1 MEYRYIFGPV
11 PSRRLGISLGVDL
24 IPPKTCSYNCIYCE
38 SGKTTNLTVERREY
52 VPLNDVLKEL
62 DGVLKTHPRL
72 DFVTYSGSGE
82 PTLYSRISEVT
93 RFVKENYPE
102 YKTALLTNGSLFHD
116 EKVRRDCLDIDVVIP
131 SLDCAGET
139 EFKKVDRPHHSLS
152 AAVVNEG
159 IAKFRTEYTGQ
170 IWLEIFIV
178 PGINDTDEEIGRI
191 NDWIAKIRPDKIQL
205 NTLDRPGAVDW
216 IRPADDMRMQ
226 EIAGKLRHD
235 NIEIAGKPATRSSNK
250 AYSGDISDVILRT
263 VRRRPC
269 TLDDIVKITGLH
281 MNEVNKYLGVLVAEG
296 KITEARGERGVFYRS
311 AE

>member
-52 VPLNDVLKEL
+52 VPLDDVLKEL
-62 DGVLKTHPRL
+62 DSVLKTHPRL

-82 PTLYSRISEVT
+82 PTLHSRISEVT
-93 RFVKENYPE
+93 RFVKEKYPE
-102 YKTALLTNGSLFHD
+102 YKTALLTNGSLFYD

-159 IAKFRTEYTGQ
+159 IARFRTEYTGQ

-191 NDWIAKIRPDKIQL
+191 NAEIAKIRPDKIQL
-205 NTLDRPGAVDW
+205 NTLDRPGVVDW

-281 MNEVNKYLGVLVAEG
+281 TNEVNKYLGVLVAEG

>member
-52 VPLNDVLKEL
+52 VPLDDVLKEL
-62 DGVLKTHPRL
+62 DSVLKTRPRL

-216 IRPADDMRMQ
+216 IRPADDIRMQ

>member
-52 VPLNDVLKEL
+52 VPLNNVLKEL

-191 NDWIAKIRPDKIQL
+191 NAWIAKIRPDKIQL

-216 IRPADDMRMQ
+216 IRPADDIRMQ

>member
-82 PTLYSRISEVT
+82 PTLYSRINEVT

-102 YKTALLTNGSLFHD
+102 YKTALLTNGSLLHD
-116 EKVRRDCLDIDVVIP
+116 EKVRCDCLDIDVVIP

-191 NDWIAKIRPDKIQL
+191 NAEIAKIRPDKIQL

-216 IRPADDMRMQ
+216 IRPADDIRMQ

>member
-52 VPLNDVLKEL
+52 VPLDDVLKEL
-62 DGVLKTHPRL
+62 DSVLKTHPRL

-82 PTLYSRISEVT
+82 PTLHSRISEVT
-93 RFVKENYPE
+93 RFIKEKYPE
-102 YKTALLTNGSLFHD
+102 YKTALLTNGSLFYD

-191 NDWIAKIRPDKIQL
+191 NAEIAKIRPDKIQL
-205 NTLDRPGAVDW
+205 NTLDRPGVVDW

-281 MNEVNKYLGVLVAEG
+281 TNEVNKYLGVLVAEG

>member
-52 VPLNDVLKEL
+52 VPLDDVLKEL
-62 DGVLKTHPRL
+62 DSVLKTHPRL

-82 PTLYSRISEVT
+82 PTLHSRISEVT
-93 RFVKENYPE
+93 RFVKEKYPE
-102 YKTALLTNGSLFHD
+102 YKTALLTNGSLFYD

-159 IAKFRTEYTGQ
+159 IARFRTEYSGQ

-191 NDWIAKIRPDKIQL
+191 NAEIAKIRPDKIQL
-205 NTLDRPGAVDW
+205 NTLDRPGVVDW

-281 MNEVNKYLGVLVAEG
+281 TNEVNKYLGVLVAEG

>member
-62 DGVLKTHPRL
+62 DGILKTHPRL

-191 NDWIAKIRPDKIQL
+191 NAEIAKIRPDKIQL

-216 IRPADDMRMQ
+216 IRPADDIRMQ

>member
-52 VPLNDVLKEL
+52 VPLDDVLKEL
-62 DGVLKTHPRL
+62 DSVLKTHPRL

-82 PTLYSRISEVT
+82 PTLHSRISEVT
-93 RFVKENYPE
+93 RFIKEKYPE
-102 YKTALLTNGSLFHD
+102 YKTALLTNGSLFYD

-159 IAKFRTEYTGQ
+159 IARFRTEYTGQ

-191 NDWIAKIRPDKIQL
+191 NAEIAKIRPDKIQL
-205 NTLDRPGAVDW
+205 NTLDRPGVVDW

-281 MNEVNKYLGVLVAEG
+281 TNEVNKYLGVLVAEG

>member
-62 DGVLKTHPRL
+62 DSVLKTHLRL

-216 IRPADDMRMQ
+216 IRPADDIRMQ

>member
-62 DGVLKTHPRL
+62 DSVLKTHPRL

-216 IRPADDMRMQ
+216 IRPADDIRMQ

>member
-191 NDWIAKIRPDKIQL
+191 NAEIAKIRPDKIQL

-216 IRPADDMRMQ
+216 IRPADDIRMQ

>member
-52 VPLNDVLKEL
+52 IPLDAVLKEL
-62 DGVLKTHPRL
+62 DSVLKTHPRL

-216 IRPADDMRMQ
+216 IRPADDIRMQ

>member
-216 IRPADDMRMQ
+216 IRPADDIRMQ

>member
-52 VPLNDVLKEL
+52 VPLDDVLNEL
-62 DGVLKTHPRL
+62 DSVLKTHPRL

-82 PTLYSRISEVT
+82 PTLHSRISEVT
-93 RFVKENYPE
+93 RFIKEKYPE
-102 YKTALLTNGSLFHD
+102 YKTALLTNGSLFYD

-159 IAKFRTEYTGQ
+159 IARFRTEYSGQ

-191 NDWIAKIRPDKIQL
+191 NAEIAKIRPDKIQL
-205 NTLDRPGAVDW
+205 NTLDRPGVVDW

-281 MNEVNKYLGVLVAEG
+281 TNEVNKYLGVLVAEG

>member
-191 NDWIAKIRPDKIQL
+191 NAEIAKIRPDKIQL

-216 IRPADDMRMQ
+216 IRPADDIRMQ

-269 TLDDIVKITGLH
+269 TLDDIVNITGLH

>member
-62 DGVLKTHPRL
+62 DSVLKTHPRL

-82 PTLYSRISEVT
+82 PTLHSRISEVT
-93 RFVKENYPE
+93 RFVKEKYPE
-102 YKTALLTNGSLFHD
+102 YKTALLTNGSLFYD

-159 IAKFRTEYTGQ
+159 IARFRTEYSGQ

-191 NDWIAKIRPDKIQL
+191 NAEIAKIRPDKIQL
-205 NTLDRPGAVDW
+205 NTLDRPGVVDW

-269 TLDDIVKITGLH
+269 TLDDIVNITGLH
-281 MNEVNKYLGVLVAEG
+281 SNEVNKYLGVLVAEG

>member
-52 VPLNDVLKEL
+52 VPLNNVLKEL

-216 IRPADDMRMQ
+216 IRPADDIRMQ

>member
-52 VPLNDVLKEL
+52 VPLDDVLKEL
-62 DGVLKTHPRL
+62 DSVLKTHPRL

-82 PTLYSRISEVT
+82 PTLHSRISEVT
-93 RFVKENYPE
+93 RFVKEKYPE
-102 YKTALLTNGSLFHD
+102 YKTALLTNGSLFYD

-152 AAVVNEG
+152 AAVVNAG
-159 IAKFRTEYTGQ
+159 IARFRTEYSGQ

-191 NDWIAKIRPDKIQL
+191 NAEIAKIRPDKIQL
-205 NTLDRPGAVDW
+205 NTLDRPGVVDW

-281 MNEVNKYLGVLVAEG
+281 TNEVNKYLGVLVAEG

>member
-62 DGVLKTHPRL
+62 DSVLKTHPRL

-191 NDWIAKIRPDKIQL
+191 NAEIAKIRPDKIQL

-216 IRPADDMRMQ
+216 IRPADDIRMQ
-226 EIAGKLRHD
+226 EIARKLRHD
-235 NIEIAGKPATRSSNK
+235 NIEITGKPATRSSNK

>member
-52 VPLNDVLKEL
+52 VPLDDVLKEL
-62 DGVLKTHPRL
+62 DSVLKTHPRL

-82 PTLYSRISEVT
+82 PTLHSRISEVT
-93 RFVKENYPE
+93 RFVKEKYPE
-102 YKTALLTNGSLFHD
+102 YKTALLTNGSLFYD

-159 IAKFRTEYTGQ
+159 IARFRTEYSGQ

-191 NDWIAKIRPDKIQL
+191 NAEIAKIRPDKIQL
-205 NTLDRPGAVDW
+205 NTLDRPGVVDW

-281 MNEVNKYLGVLVAEG
+281 SNEVNKYLGVLVAEG

>member
-38 SGKTTNLTVERREY
+38 SGKTTNLTVERKEY
-52 VPLNDVLKEL
+52 VPLDDVLKEL
-62 DGVLKTHPRL
+62 DSVLKTHPRL

-82 PTLYSRISEVT
+82 PTLHSRISEVT
-93 RFVKENYPE
+93 RFIKEKYPE

-139 EFKKVDRPHHSLS
+139 EFKKVDRPHRSLS
-152 AAVVNEG
+152 AAVVNDG

-178 PGINDTDEEIGRI
+178 PGINDTDEEIECI
-191 NDWIAKIRPDKIQL
+191 NAEIAKIRPDKIQL

-269 TLDDIVKITGLH
+269 TLDDIVKLTGLH
-281 MNEVNKYLGVLVAEG
+281 TNEVNKYLSVLVAEG

>member
-1 MEYRYIFGPV
+1 
-11 PSRRLGISLGVDL
+11 
-24 IPPKTCSYNCIYCE
+24 
-38 SGKTTNLTVERREY
+38 
-52 VPLNDVLKEL
+52 
-62 DGVLKTHPRL
+62 
-72 DFVTYSGSGE
+72 
-82 PTLYSRISEVT
+82 
-93 RFVKENYPE
+93 
-102 YKTALLTNGSLFHD
+102 
-116 EKVRRDCLDIDVVIP
+116 VVIP

-159 IAKFRTEYTGQ
+159 IARFRTEYSGQ

-191 NDWIAKIRPDKIQL
+191 NAEIAKIRPDKIQL
-205 NTLDRPGAVDW
+205 NTLDRPGVVDW

-281 MNEVNKYLGVLVAEG
+281 SNEVNKYLGVLVAEG

>member
-62 DGVLKTHPRL
+62 DSVLKTHPRL

-191 NDWIAKIRPDKIQL
+191 NAWIAKIRPDKIQL
-205 NTLDRPGAVDW
+205 NTLDRPGAVDG
-216 IRPADDMRMQ
+216 IRPADDIRMQ

>member
-62 DGVLKTHPRL
+62 DSVLKTHPRL

-191 NDWIAKIRPDKIQL
+191 NAWIAKIRPDKIQL

-216 IRPADDMRMQ
+216 IRPADDIRMQ

>member
-191 NDWIAKIRPDKIQL
+191 NAWIAKIRPDKIQL

-216 IRPADDMRMQ
+216 IRPADDIRMQ

>member
-38 SGKTTNLTVERREY
+38 SGKTTNLTVERKEY
-52 VPLNDVLKEL
+52 VPLDDVLKEL
-62 DGVLKTHPRL
+62 DSVLKTHPRL

-82 PTLYSRISEVT
+82 PTLHSRISEVT
-93 RFVKENYPE
+93 RFIKEKYPE

-139 EFKKVDRPHHSLS
+139 EFKKVDRPHRSLS

-178 PGINDTDEEIGRI
+178 PGINDTDEEIERI
-191 NDWIAKIRPDKIQL
+191 NAEIAKIRPDKIQL

-216 IRPADDMRMQ
+216 IRPADDIRMQ

-281 MNEVNKYLGVLVAEG
+281 TNEVNKYLSVLVAEG

>member
-62 DGVLKTHPRL
+62 DSVLKTHPRL

-82 PTLYSRISEVT
+82 PTLHSRISEVT
-93 RFVKENYPE
+93 RFVKEKYPE
-102 YKTALLTNGSLFHD
+102 YKTALLTNGSLFYD

-159 IAKFRTEYTGQ
+159 IARFRTEYSGQ

-191 NDWIAKIRPDKIQL
+191 NAEIAKIRPDKIQL
-205 NTLDRPGAVDW
+205 NTLDRPGVVDW

-281 MNEVNKYLGVLVAEG
+281 SNEVNKYLGVLVAEG